1 MAFSIY
7 QALEKERPSLREGN
21 KREEPDQ
28 ISRETRYVILVND
41 MLNDFI
47 HGKLKSARAA
57 QIIPKISLLL
67 EKARQKDIPV
77 FYCNDEHLPTDE
89 YELKLWGAHAM
100 KGTKGAR
107 VIDELKPASND
118 YIVPKRR
125 YSSFDETSLD
135 SLLQNINGGKGADA
149 IIMTG
154 VHTHICIEHT
164 AYDAFVRG
172 YDIIVAEDGVQAFT
186 AEDHLAGLDYMKLNY
201 GAIIEPVSNI
211 IKNIS

>member
-7 QALEKERPSLREGN
+7 QALVKVKPSLTEGKRREGFDHLSL
-21 KREEPDQ
+21 K
-28 ISRETRYVILVND
+28 TRYVILVND

-57 QIIPKISLLL
+57 QIIPKISSLL
-67 EKARQKDIPV
+67 EKARQKGIPI
-77 FYCNDEHLPTDE
+77 FYCNDEHLPTDK
-89 YELKLWGAHAM
+89 YELKLWGEHAM
-100 KGTKGAR
+100 KGTEGAQ

-135 SLLQNINGGKGADA
+135 SLLQNIYEGKGADA

-172 YDIIVAEDGVQAFT
+172 FGIIVAEDGVQAFT
-186 AEDHLAGLDYMKLNY
+186 AEDHQAGLDYMKLNY
-201 GAIIEPVSNI
+201 GASIEPVSNI
-211 IKNIS
+211 IKNLS

>member
-1 MAFSIY
+1 MGFSIY
-7 QALEKERPSLREGN
+7 QALTKVKLSLTDGK
-21 KREEPDQ
+21 KRLDHVNGK
-28 ISRETRYVILVND
+28 TRYVILVND

-57 QIIPKISLLL
+57 KIIPKISLLL
-67 EKARQKDIPV
+67 ERARQKDIPI
-77 FYCNDEHLPTDE
+77 FYCNDEHLPKDK
-89 YELKLWGAHAM
+89 YELKLWGEHAM
-100 KGTKGAR
+100 KGTEGAR

-135 SLLQNINGGKGADA
+135 SLLQNIYSGKGADT

-172 YDIIVAEDGVQAFT
+172 YGIIVAEDGVQAFS
-186 AEDHLAGLDYMKLNY
+186 AEDHQAGLDYMKQNY
-201 GAIIEPVSNI
+201 GVSLELVSNI

>member
-1 MAFSIY
+1 MGFSIY
-7 QALEKERPSLREGN
+7 QALTKVKLSLTDGK
-21 KREEPDQ
+21 KRLDHVNGK
-28 ISRETRYVILVND
+28 TRYVILVND

-67 EKARQKDIPV
+67 ERARQKDIPI
-77 FYCNDEHLPTDE
+77 FYCNDEHLPKDK
-89 YELKLWGAHAM
+89 YELKLWGEHAM
-100 KGTKGAR
+100 KGTEGAR

-135 SLLQNINGGKGADA
+135 SLLQNIYSGKGADT

-172 YDIIVAEDGVQAFT
+172 YGIIVAEDGVQAFS
-186 AEDHLAGLDYMKLNY
+186 AEDHQAGLDYMKQNY
-201 GAIIEPVSNI
+201 GVSLELVSNI

>member
-7 QALEKERPSLREGN
+7 QALVKVKPSLTEGKRREGF
-21 KREEPDQ
+21 DHL
-28 ISRETRYVILVND
+28 SRKTRYVILVND

-57 QIIPKISLLL
+57 QIIPKISSLL
-67 EKARQKDIPV
+67 EKARQKGIPI
-77 FYCNDEHLPTDE
+77 FYCNDEHLPTDK
-89 YELKLWGAHAM
+89 YELKLWGEHAM
-100 KGTKGAR
+100 KGTEGAQ
-107 VIDELKPASND
+107 VVDELKPASND

-135 SLLQNINGGKGADA
+135 SLLQNIYEGKGADA

-172 YDIIVAEDGVQAFT
+172 FGIIVAEDGVQAFT
-186 AEDHLAGLDYMKLNY
+186 AEDHQAGLDYMKLNY
-201 GAIIEPVSNI
+201 GASIEPVSNI
-211 IKNIS
+211 IKNLS